1 MAQLEQK
8 LKKLYSAN
16 YNEIKA
22 KLKEQLSKMTN
33 LDKNATVQERYIEAL
48 KYQRLEK
55 LEQELMDAIR
65 QANID
70 AVKML
75 NKEMVNVYQ
84 LNYNGMGDGVVP
96 LLDKNTISGILN
108 GDIAPFKK
116 LSLDNMKDAS
126 MIRSKLT
133 TQLTNGI
140 LQGESID
147 NIASRIRSVYE
158 SNLSS
163 SIMIARTETT
173 RVEGLAR
180 FKVGEQAEKLG
191 FEVYKRWVA
200 TGDERTRDAHVK
212 ANGQEVKF
220 NEPFI
225 VGGEKLMYPGDE
237 NGSAENVINC
247 RCTMVTISKLKK

>member
-1 MAQLEQK
+1 
-8 LKKLYSAN
+8 
-16 YNEIKA
+16 
-22 KLKEQLSKMTN
+22 MTN
-33 LDKNATVQERYIEAL
+33 LGRNATVQERYIEAL

-55 LEQELMDAIR
+55 LEQQLMEAIR
-65 QANID
+65 KANVD

-84 LNYNGMGDGVVP
+84 INYNGLGDGVVP
-96 LLDKNTISGILN
+96 LLDKNTINGILN
-108 GDIAPFKK
+108 GEITPFKK
-116 LSLDNMKDAS
+116 LSIDNLKDAS
-126 MIRSKLT
+126 AIRSKLT

-140 LQGESID
+140 LQGDSID
-147 NIASRIRSVYE
+147 NIARRIRSIYE
-158 SNLSS
+158 SNLASS
-163 SIMIARTETT
+163 LRIARTETT

-200 TGDERTRDAHVK
+200 TDDERTRPWHVE
-212 ANGQEVKF
+212 ADGQEVPL

-225 VGGEKLMYPGDE
+225 VGGEELMYPGDE

-247 RCTMVTISKLKK
+247 RCTMITISKPKK